1 MPGTRPTVTIVIPVY
16 NGSNFLREAVDSALA
31 QTHPRVEVLVV
42 NDGST
47 DAGRTAAVARRY
59 GDRIRYV
66 EQENGGVAAAL
77 NTGVREM
84 RGDYLSW
91 LSHDDV
97 YLPGKV
103 AAQVARLA
111 EAPPG
116 SVFFSDYEYI
126 DASGRVTGV
135 RRFRGNVAAMP
146 VEIVT
151 SDPVHG
157 CTTLIPR
164 SSLEAVGPFD
174 VSLRTAQDYDMWSRL
189 ASRFP
194 FVHVPEILLRS
205 RIHGEQGTRTI
216 ATHREEAARAHA
228 RLVGRLSEEDVRAAW
243 PGPPSLGFARVA
255 LRLKMRGLDEAAAA
269 ALARGRALAADGGT
283 LERSRFG
290 ALAAACTLLTRKAK
304 PSHWLGRVRRARSGG
319 PAGRD
324 A

>member
-1 MPGTRPTVTIVIPVY
+1 VTSGPLVSIVIPVY
-16 NGSNFLREAVDSALA
+16 NGSNYLREAVDSALA
-31 QTHPRVEVLVV
+31 QTYPDVEVLVV

-59 GDRIRYV
+59 GDRIRYL
-66 EQENGGVAAAL
+66 EQGNGGVAAAL

-84 RGDYLSW
+84 RGDYFSW

-111 EAPPG
+111 GSPPG
-116 SVFFSDYEYI
+116 AVLFSDYEFI
-126 DASGRVTGV
+126 DASGRVTGT
-135 RRFRGNVAAMP
+135 RRFRGNVAAMA

-151 SDPVHG
+151 TDPVHG

-164 SSLEAVGPFD
+164 SSLAAVGPFD

-189 ASRFP
+189 AARFP

-205 RIHGEQGTRTI
+205 RVHEAQGTRTI

-228 RLVGRLSEEDVRAAW
+228 RLVERLTEDDVRAAW
-243 PGPPSLGFARVA
+243 PGPPSLGFARIA
-255 LRLKMRGLDEAAAA
+255 LRLKMRGLDGAAMA
-269 ALARGRALAADGGT
+269 ALARGRVLAARGGMLERTRFRALA
-283 LERSRFG
+283 G
-290 ALAAACTLLTRKAK
+290 ACALLTRKAK
-304 PSHWLGRVRRARSGG
+304 PSHWLGRNLRAPDGEGTRR
-319 PAGRD
+319 D
-324 A
+324 E